1 MYIKDK
7 QIQKNKWLSQL
18 VMKLLVMNALLNLL
32 IVFSCLPYCSALA
45 SLTEGV
51 ETPVTNAL
59 SEIFYY
65 LCLCFKSKV
74 SLRIVTMIVKVA
86 QYAKCS

>member
-1 MYIKDK
+1 MM
-7 QIQKNKWLSQL
+7 SQL

-32 IVFSCLPYCSALA
+32 IVFLCLPYFSALA

-51 ETPVTNAL
+51 KTPLTNAL
-59 SEIFYY
+59 LEICHY

-74 SLRIVTMIVKVA
+74 SLRIVTMIFKVA